1 MKKRRSLAM
10 TEFEAL
16 GIDNL
21 RDFDFVELSDEGS
34 ILPSSVVAN
43 VRRCR
48 EERRAM
54 QEDWYS
60 RRGELTMRRLSEE
73 PESEDTGDVR
83 LDIQSKLIELNAE
96 IAGKLERLRQLE
108 VELLGR
114 ELPDEGDRFY
124 KLLAI
129 YSADDQRMLLE
140 AQQLDGI

>member
-1 MKKRRSLAM
+1 M
-10 TEFEAL
+10 TDFEAL

-54 QEDWYS
+54 QEDWYT
-60 RRGELTMRRLSEE
+60 RRGELTMRRLSDGL
-73 PESEDTGDVR
+73 ESDDTGAIR
-83 LDIQSKLIELNAE
+83 LDIVAKLVELNAE
-96 IAGKLERLRQLE
+96 SARKLETLKQLE

-114 ELPDEGDRFY
+114 ELPVGGDRFND
-124 KLLAI
+124 LLAL
-129 YSADDQRMLLE
+129 YSAEDQRMFLE
-140 AQQLDGI
+140 AQHPNGL